1 MKSMPKMM
9 IKIAPSILSADFSR
23 LGEEVR
29 RVESCGADW
38 VHVDVMDGM
47 FVPNITIG
55 PSVIK
60 SLRPH
65 CKLPFDVHLMI
76 IKPERY
82 IKDFAAAG
90 ADYITIHVEASDQVK
105 KSLDQIHALGKKA
118 GISVNPATPLD
129 EAIPFLQDVQ
139 LLLIMT
145 VNPGFGG
152 QSFMSEVVPKIEQA
166 RRFRDEQGLDFDIE
180 IDGGINAMTGR
191 TCIAAG
197 ATALAAGSALFNS
210 KDMRGEMNAWR
221 GYPDK

>member
-1 MKSMPKMM
+1 M

-29 RVESCGADW
+29 KVETCGADW

-60 SLRPH
+60 NLRPH
-65 CKLPFDVHLMI
+65 TKLPFDVHLMI
-76 IKPERY
+76 VKPERY
-82 IKDFAAAG
+82 VKDFASAG
-90 ADYITIHVEASDQVK
+90 ADYITVHVEASDVVAQTIGR
-105 KSLDQIHALGKKA
+105 IHELGKKA

-129 EAIPFLQDVQ
+129 KAKPFLQDIE

-166 RRFRDEQGLDFDIE
+166 RRFRDEHGLKFDIE
-180 IDGGINAMTGR
+180 IDGGINASTGR
-191 TCIAAG
+191 TCVNAG
-197 ATALAAGSALFNS
+197 ATALAAGSALFGA
-210 KDMRGEMNAWR
+210 KDMKAEMEAWR
-221 GYPDK
+221 RYPA

>member
-1 MKSMPKMM
+1 M

-29 RVESCGADW
+29 KVETCGADW

-60 SLRPH
+60 NLRPH
-65 CKLPFDVHLMI
+65 TKLPFDVHLMI
-76 IKPERY
+76 VKPERY
-82 IKDFAAAG
+82 VKDFASAG
-90 ADYITIHVEASDQVK
+90 ADYITVHVEASDVVAQTIGR
-105 KSLDQIHALGKKA
+105 IHELGKKA

-129 EAIPFLQDVQ
+129 KAMPFLQDIE

-166 RRFRDEQGLDFDIE
+166 RRFRDEHGLKFDIE
-180 IDGGINAMTGR
+180 IDGGINASTGR
-191 TCIAAG
+191 TCVNAG
-197 ATALAAGSALFNS
+197 ATALAAGSALFGA
-210 KDMRGEMNAWR
+210 KDMKAEMEAWR
-221 GYPDK
+221 RYPA